1 MKSSISSRQI
11 IVLISVL
18 SAAVLFGMIFSPH
31 GYYYTQMA
39 DAQGSSGVTTS
50 DATTKTLATQQQ
62 PMKNAIQLS
71 AKEEPSGYRWVD
83 TTSGVINPTLNL
95 NTGTNKAIQLQN
107 PTDAKHQLVIDDL
120 NGKQLATSGDI
131 ASGSSSQL
139 SFTPRIGGTFHYHYL
154 YHPTTMK
161 GIIQVKNNRGN
172 PPIIF

>member
-1 MKSSISSRQI
+1 MKNSISSRQI

-18 SAAVLFGMIFSPH
+18 SATVLFGVVFSPH

-39 DAQGSSGVTTS
+39 DAQGSGGVITS
-50 DATTKTLATQQQ
+50 DAITKTLATQQQ

-83 TTSGVINPTLNL
+83 TTNGVINPTLNL
-95 NTGTNKAIQLQN
+95 NTGTNKAIQLHN
-107 PTDAKHQLVIDDL
+107 PTDAKHQLVIDDP
-120 NGKQLATSGDI
+120 NGKQLVTSGDI

-139 SFTPRIGGTFHYHYL
+139 SFTPGISGTFQYHCL

-161 GIIQVKNNRGN
+161 GTIQVQ
-172 PPIIF
+172 

>member
-1 MKSSISSRQI
+1 MKRTAFNLQT
-11 IVLISVL
+11 IVLASAVL
-18 SAAVLFGMIFSPH
+18 SAAVLFGVVFSPH
-31 GYYYTQMA
+31 GYYTQMA

-83 TTSGVINPTLNL
+83 TTNGVINPTLNL

-107 PTDAKHQLVIDDL
+107 PTDAKHQLIIDDP
-120 NGKQLATSGDI
+120 NGKQLVSSGDI

-139 SFTPRIGGTFHYHYL
+139 SFTPGISGTFQYHCL

-161 GIIQVKNNRGN
+161 GTIQVQ
-172 PPIIF
+172 

>member
-62 PMKNAIQLS
+62 LMKNAIQLS

-107 PTDAKHQLVIDDL
+107 PTDAKHQLVIDDP
-120 NGKQLATSGDI
+120 NGKQLVTSGDI
-131 ASGSSSQL
+131 DL
-139 SFTPRIGGTFHYHYL
+139 VVLVNYHL
-154 YHPTTMK
+154 HR
-161 GIIQVKNNRGN
+161 V
-172 PPIIF
+172 

>member
-11 IVLISVL
+11 IVLISLL
-18 SAAVLFGMIFSPH
+18 SAAVLFGVVFSPH

-39 DAQGSSGVTTS
+39 DAQRSSGDTTS

-62 PMKNAIQLS
+62 PMKDTIQLS

-83 TTSGVINPTLNL
+83 TTNGVINPTLNL
-95 NTGTNKAIQLQN
+95 NTGINKGIQLQN

-120 NGKQLATSGDI
+120 NGKQLATSGGI

-139 SFTPRIGGTFHYHYL
+139 SFKPGAAGVLEYHCI

-161 GIIQVKNNRGN
+161 GIIQVVNGS
-172 PPIIF
+172 

>member
-62 PMKNAIQLS
+62 PVKNAIQLS

-107 PTDAKHQLVIDDL
+107 PTDAKHQLIIDDS
-120 NGKQLATSGDI
+120 NGKQLVTREDI
-131 ASGSSSQL
+131 AYGSSGQL
-139 SFTPRIGGTFHYHYL
+139 SFTPGISGTFQYHCL

-161 GIIQVKNNRGN
+161 GTI
-172 PPIIF
+172 

>member
-95 NTGTNKAIQLQN
+95 NTVTNKAIQLQN

-139 SFTPRIGGTFHYHYL
+139 SFKPGAAGVLEYHCI

-161 GIIQVKNNRGN
+161 GIIQVVDGS
-172 PPIIF
+172 

>member
-1 MKSSISSRQI
+1 MKRLAFNLQT
-11 IVLISVL
+11 IVPASAVL

-62 PMKNAIQLS
+62 PVKNAIQLS
-71 AKEEPSGYRWVD
+71 AKEEPSDYRWVD

-95 NTGTNKAIQLQN
+95 NTGTNKVIQLQN
-107 PTDAKHQLVIDDL
+107 PTDAKHQLIIDDS
-120 NGKQLATSGDI
+120 NGKQLVTREDI
-131 ASGSSSQL
+131 AYGSSGQL
-139 SFTPRIGGTFHYHYL
+139 SFTPGISGTFQYHCL

-161 GIIQVKNNRGN
+161 GTI
-172 PPIIF
+172 

>member
-62 PMKNAIQLS
+62 PVKNAIQLS

-139 SFTPRIGGTFHYHYL
+139 SFKPGSASVLEYHCI

-161 GIIQVKNNRGN
+161 GIIQVVDGS
-172 PPIIF
+172 

>member
-1 MKSSISSRQI
+1 MKRSAFNLQT

-107 PTDAKHQLVIDDL
+107 PTDAKHQLIIDDL
-120 NGKQLATSGDI
+120 NRKQLETSGDI
-131 ASGSSSQL
+131 ASGSSRQL
-139 SFTPRIGGTFHYHYL
+139 SFTPGISGTFQYHYL
-154 YHPTTMK
+154 YHQTKMK
-161 GIIQVKNNRGN
+161 GTIQVQ
-172 PPIIF
+172 

>member
-31 GYYYTQMA
+31 GYYYTQMT
-39 DAQGSSGVTTS
+39 DGQGSSGVTTS

-95 NTGTNKAIQLQN
+95 NTGTNKVTQLQN
-107 PTDAKHQLVIDDL
+107 PIDAKHQLIIDDS
-120 NGKQLATSGDI
+120 NGKQLVTSEDI
-131 ASGSSSQL
+131 ASGSSGQL
-139 SFTPRIGGTFHYHYL
+139 SFTPGISGTFQYHCL

-161 GIIQVKNNRGN
+161 GTI
-172 PPIIF
+172 